1 MIVQHNIMAINSHR
15 QLGINNTN
23 LAKNLEKLSSGYRI
37 NRAADDA
44 AGLAISEKMRA
55 QITGLNRAV
64 MNAEDGKSL
73 IQTAEGALQE
83 VHSML
88 NRMVELATQSANGT
102 IQADDRQKIEA
113 EVTALKEEIDRISQ
127 STNFNGIK
135 LLDGSLS
142 NNAPKDVTVQ
152 GVKVSETPAVAGAYG
167 YTFADIE
174 DLNVGDQLDFTVSL
188 NNGESYTMRFE
199 VTEDGESLRSLD
211 DGTIFKLDTEAT
223 AGAADGEILGD
234 TIADMVETQLSKTE
248 FANDFIVGVDAPD
261 SAVLN
266 LTNRVAGTKAPQI
279 TGISRTV
286 NNAPAVQVAQIAMS
300 AADDDA
306 YMSPADDV
314 RTIREGSFT
323 IFEVQDNLT
332 NEDEAIFTVNGE
344 KFVLVHADDLGG
356 GEDDGVAGN
365 AYADYVAELRNR
377 GVNIINVSTVQGDD
391 AGDLTEDDLIHIA
404 ADINHKTGL
413 AMRVN
418 EDGDGIIVQAPK
430 VGNGLTMQVGDTNDA
445 WNKITVSVD
454 DMSSAG
460 LGISN
465 ISMATQEAAAN
476 ALEKINKAIEK
487 VSVNRGNL
495 GALQNRLE
503 YTINNLNVTSENMTA
518 AESRI
523 RDVDMAKEMMQFT
536 KNNVLSQAAQAM
548 LAQANMQPQNVLQLL
563 R

>member
-223 AGAADGEILGD
+223 ASGD
-234 TIADMVETQLSKTE
+234 AGIIEAETIADMVETQLAKTE
-248 FANDFIVGVDAPD
+248 FANDFIVGVDAPG

-344 KFVLVHADDLGG
+344 KFVLVHAEDLG
-356 GEDDGVAGN
+356 DGD

-377 GVNIINVSTVQGDD
+377 GVNIINVSTEGGETS
-391 AGDLTEDDLIHIA
+391 ADLTEDDLIHIA

-418 EDGDGIIVQAPK
+418 EDGNGIIVQAPK